1 MLLKT
6 YQEPAAFL
14 QAARP
19 FLEAQE
25 VINCLI
31 LGVTIRLHEHPE
43 WTETAP
49 YLATLENEGQ
59 VELAAAITP
68 PHNLLLAGNPQT
80 GPVALGMLIENL
92 RADGWPFPGVTAEK
106 RLARL
111 FAQAWTETTGVPLE
125 IRQRLRAY
133 ELRRLLPLS
142 RPPSGALRAA
152 TPDDQDIIAAWRSA
166 FLREALNEE
175 PGENNRNLALRSI
188 QAGLTYV
195 WDDRGPVSMALL
207 TRPTPHGISI
217 GGVYTPPEY
226 RTHGYA
232 SACVAG
238 LSQRQLDLGR
248 SFTALFTD
256 LDYPTSNSIYQKIG
270 YRPVCDFTEYILRP
284 DPD

>member
-25 VINCLI
+25 VINCLL

-49 YLATLENEGQ
+49 YLAAIENEGQ

-68 PHNLLLAGNPQT
+68 PHNLLLAGTPQT
-80 GPVALGMLIENL
+80 GPVALGMLIESL

-106 RLARL
+106 RLAHL
-111 FAQAWTETTGVPLE
+111 FAQTWSETTGIPLK

-133 ELRRLLPLS
+133 ELRQVLPLS

-152 TPDDQDIIAAWRSA
+152 IPNDLDTIEAWRSA
-166 FLREALNEE
+166 FLREALHEE
-175 PGENNRNLALRSI
+175 PGENIRDLALRSI

-195 WDDRGPVSMALL
+195 WDDRGPVSLALL

-217 GGVYTPPEY
+217 GGVYTPPEH
-226 RTHGYA
+226 RAHGYA

-238 LSQRQLDLGR
+238 LSQQQLDQGR

-270 YRPVCDFTEYILRP
+270 YRPVCDFTEYILRLEP
-284 DPD
+284 D